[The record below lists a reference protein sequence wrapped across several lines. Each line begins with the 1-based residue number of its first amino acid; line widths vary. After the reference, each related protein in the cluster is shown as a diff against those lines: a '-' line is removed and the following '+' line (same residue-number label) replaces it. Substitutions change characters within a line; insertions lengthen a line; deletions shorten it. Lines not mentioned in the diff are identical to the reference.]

1 MKHQK
6 ALPPRFQLIIDTD
19 SVFMSPAPGGR
30 TMRVILSHIP
40 DSQVASIREQLY
52 DSGVVDEDRAFTIP
66 LFEDTGQENAVP
78 VGGHQDDVD
87 QAGKERKGR

>member
-19 SVFMSPAPGGR
+19 SVFMSPAPDGR
-30 TMRVILSHIP
+30 AMRVILSHIP

-52 DSGVVDEDRAFTIP
+52 DAGVVDVDRAFTIP
-66 LFEDTGQENAVP
+66 LFEDTVQEDTDPDGAQ
-78 VGGHQDDVD
+78 QDDVN
-87 QAGKERKGR
+87 QPGNEIKGE